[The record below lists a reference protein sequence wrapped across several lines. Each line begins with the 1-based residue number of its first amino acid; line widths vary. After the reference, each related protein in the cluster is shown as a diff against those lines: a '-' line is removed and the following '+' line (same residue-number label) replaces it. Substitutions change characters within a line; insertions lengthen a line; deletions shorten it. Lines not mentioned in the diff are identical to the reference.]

1 MLVKFKEWN
10 TQLFRNDMFYDRRMV
25 ELLLISGLGSERI
38 ANGDVSRKY
47 LKFISGKLDA
57 YFMFVHRKNLKYHR
71 LYILLA
77 VFLCERVHGEDRRLV
92 KLDEYVADFI
102 KQKRKCSKR
111 QK

>member
-57 YFMFVHRKNLKYHR
+57 YFMLVHRKNLIYTDCIFYLQYFYAKEFMAK
-71 LYILLA
+71 IA
-77 VFLCERVHGEDRRLV
+77 VW
-92 KLDEYVADFI
+92 
-102 KQKRKCSKR
+102 
-111 QK
+111 